1 MATGVLEH
9 VEASLWRLTL
19 LGEDGKIEE
28 VFEGPLGL
36 LLDVIEDLEVE
47 ITGVRLL
54 LDEPEP

>member
-19 LGEDGKIEE
+19 LTADGKVED

-36 LLDVIEDLEVE
+36 LLDVIEDLEVD

-54 LDEPEP
+54 DDTEP